1 MWGYLVTALLAA
13 SAQLYMT
20 KRARPESIK
29 FRGGA
34 QYPSIPKYTS
44 DILSEAEHEAFKRD
58 GFIIK
63 KGLLKGKEL
72 TEVIDA
78 GEIYYKAKLTSLQ
91 KIFSSSFAKL
101 GFDVWRVNEK
111 FTQVAMESA
120 FPGIAA
126 ELMGMDSRTEEE
138 KSVRIL
144 RDGFFGLKNKN
155 NTGCGFHVDDPGFW
169 PATEDST
176 GVNFW
181 LALSP
186 IRIAEGGGIRVVN
199 QTLSRPFFDECKAVI
214 QRMGPYGPS
223 TCFMESLSP
232 ECHQKMME
240 SSMVFDME
248 PGDALIWDRWT
259 FHRSEPFRNDANNAP
274 DEEEEIYKLRYTIR
288 YVPGSA
294 LASGMVHKS
303 QEQGL
308 PFDGP
313 YYPKV
318 WPDFVKEEIDSIRN
332 GLGPDMD
339 FSFSKIL
346 KQSQEKIAKKIGDGF
361 RILVP
366 KKV

>member
-1 MWGYLVTALLAA
+1 
-13 SAQLYMT
+13 
-20 KRARPESIK
+20 
-29 FRGGA
+29 
-34 QYPSIPKYTS
+34 
-44 DILSEAEHEAFKRD
+44 
-58 GFIIK
+58 
-63 KGLLKGKEL
+63 
-72 TEVIDA
+72 
-78 GEIYYKAKLTSLQ
+78 
-91 KIFSSSFAKL
+91 
-101 GFDVWRVNEK
+101 
-111 FTQVAMESA
+111 
-120 FPGIAA
+120 
-126 ELMGMDSRTEEE
+126 
-138 KSVRIL
+138 
-144 RDGFFGLKNKN
+144 
-155 NTGCGFHVDDPGFW
+155 
-169 PATEDST
+169 
-176 GVNFW
+176 
-181 LALSP
+181 
-186 IRIAEGGGIRVVN
+186 
-199 QTLSRPFFDECKAVI
+199 
-214 QRMGPYGPS
+214 MGPYGPS

>member
-20 KRARPESIK
+20 KTKKARTSIK

-63 KGLLKGKEL
+63 KGLLKDNELKE
-72 TEVIDA
+72 VVDA
-78 GEIYYKAKLTSLQ
+78 GDTYYNAKSTSFQ
-91 KIFSSSFAKL
+91 KIFFTSFAKL
-101 GFDVWRVNEK
+101 GFDMWRFNEK
-111 FTQVAMESA
+111 FTQVAMESS
-120 FPGIAA
+120 FPAIAA
-126 ELMGMDSRTEEE
+126 ELMGMDASSTEEE

-144 RDGFFGLKNKN
+144 RDGFFGFKSQN
-155 NTGCGFHVDDPGFW
+155 NTGCGFHVDDTAFW

-181 LALSP
+181 VALSP
-186 IRIAEGGGIRVVN
+186 VSIAEGGGIRVVN
-199 QTLSRPFFDECKAVI
+199 QTLVKPFFDECKAVI
-214 QRMGPYGPS
+214 QQPINYMPS
-223 TCFMESLSP
+223 TCMMESLSP
-232 ECHQKMME
+232 ECQQKMME
-240 SSMVFDME
+240 SSMLYDME

-259 FHRSEPFRNDANNAP
+259 FHRSEPFHNVPSEGED
-274 DEEEEIYKLRYTIR
+274 IYKLRYTIR

-294 LASGMVHKS
+294 VASGMVHKS
-303 QEQGL
+303 QDQGVL
-308 PFDGP
+308 FDGP

-318 WPDFVKEEIDSIRN
+318 WPDFVKQEIDSIRN

-339 FSFSKIL
+339 FSFSKVL
-346 KQSQEKIAKKIGDGF
+346 QMTQKKVSKKIGETL
-361 RILVP
+361 RIPFP